1 MSKKTIDTSKIT
13 NDLQGASSF
22 FGKSDKNATR
32 KDAKKVSR
40 SQSPKSSPAI
50 TPPMPESSVI
60 YEAPAA
66 ASSENKQDAGEAT
79 QDSERDGAE
88 LASLHASMLA
98 SIRGV
103 VRKIGKESV
112 YVRVTPEEKV
122 RLSDIV
128 YTLKREGV
136 RTTENEVSRIA
147 LNYLIEDYK
156 LNGERSM
163 LAQVIEALQA

>member
-1 MSKKTIDTSKIT
+1 MSKKYDTSKIE
-13 NDLQGASSF
+13 NDLKRSPYFSPPEGNADTATSTPSPEKETQTLPQKPSPSSERTSLAAE
-22 FGKSDKNATR
+22 GR
-32 KDAKKVSR
+32 AKEPEESL
-40 SQSPKSSPAI
+40 SELPSSSP
-50 TPPMPESSVI
+50 
-60 YEAPAA
+60 
-66 ASSENKQDAGEAT
+66 
-79 QDSERDGAE
+79 ERDGAA